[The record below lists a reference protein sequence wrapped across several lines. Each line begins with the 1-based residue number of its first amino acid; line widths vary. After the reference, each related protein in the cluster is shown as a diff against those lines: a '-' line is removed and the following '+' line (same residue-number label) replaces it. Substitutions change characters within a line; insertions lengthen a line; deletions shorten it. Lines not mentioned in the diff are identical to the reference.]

1 MAEQKCLDGSGNHK
15 HCEDVEYGGETLV
28 VCHDCEQV
36 LGRKCEVYS
45 RVVGYL
51 RPVSGYNPGKKE
63 EFKTR
68 KTFAGVGN

>member
-1 MAEQKCLDGSGNHK
+1 MSECQHNNK
-15 HCEDVEYGGETLV
+15 EDIKTHQGVLV
-28 VCHDCEQV
+28 VCHECKTT

-51 RPVSGYNPGKKE
+51 RPTTQWNSGKKE

-68 KTFAGVGN
+68 TTYSLEQTSQT